1 MSGKRIVQWTAVL
14 IGSLFILLVTAALVV
29 VHTTAFQR
37 FVLTQLELEV
47 QANTGAHLDIKE
59 LAINWRL
66 LTLDLYGVVLHGNES
81 EPQAPL
87 FAADHLRIGLKIISL
102 LERKV
107 DLNEVVLDQPV
118 VHFTVDRNGNSNLP
132 ASKSSTN
139 TSSTMENLLELAI
152 RHVQL
157 NAGALYYN
165 DAQIPLNADLR
176 DLHADIH
183 FNFISSTYRGTIGYS
198 DGRVSSQAL
207 KPVPHRLQLAFTLDR
222 SGLAADPLTVATEQS
237 TLNLRAKLT
246 NYDHPKIDG
255 TYDGVLST
263 IELARFADIKSI
275 PTGKVTATGNLH
287 YESVPNKSVVDTAY
301 VDGRVQSQELLVEI
315 GQMRAIPKSIRAEFK
330 LQDGNLDVKNAES
343 DLLGGHVSADYELS
357 HISGNSG
364 SHLHTIV
371 RDLSLQA
378 VDQTAGM
385 KNREASRL
393 SGFVSGTAEATW
405 TSNIQNAMARAR
417 FDIRNPRTPVVGDRT
432 IPLSGLIDVAYDG
445 ARNTASFGQS
455 YLQTGNTKISISG
468 VLSNRSQLNVQ
479 ASTSD
484 LHEVATLVSALE
496 SGSSTKANA
505 PQGSLPYLGGA
516 AHFTGKISGAVKQP
530 RIQGDLSAS
539 DLQVRNARWRTFHAT
554 VDAAAS
560 GITLQNGALVDAQN
574 GQINFSGHTDL
585 SAWSFTPSSPLTL
598 QLNARQISV
607 SELQQFLQSQYPVTG
622 MVAANVSIH
631 GTEQNLQ
638 GQGSLQFTKAKA
650 WNEPIQNLTINFN
663 GDGNSIHSEAKMAIP
678 AGYLTATV
686 TYQPKTQSYEAN
698 LNTAGMKLDQLEF
711 VQARNLGLAGD
722 LAISAQGQGNFQN
735 PQITANLQIP
745 KLAIRDQT
753 ISDVHAELGLT
764 NQRATFNLISN
775 ADQGSIQAKG
785 NVGLTGDFPA
795 VASLD
800 IRDIPVSLVLGR
812 FLTKTQQIQGQTEI
826 HINMQGPL
834 KNPAAISAQLEVP
847 TLSVNYQKAQLGLAH
862 PLRVTYRDGIAN
874 IDQAEFK
881 GTGTDLNLKG
891 VIPIQAGSSLNVSAI
906 GSLDLSVLQAF
917 TTEMKSSGN
926 INLNI
931 SASGDLSHPSMQGKV
946 DIVNA
951 AVSTESLPVSI
962 EGLNGQIQV
971 NGNRLEFAQLSGAAG
986 GGSVVVRGFMV
997 YGNQSSFNLD
1007 LDAKNVR
1014 IRYPEGIRSVLT
1026 GNLSFVGT
1034 PGSSQLTGRVLI
1046 DRLSFTQQFDLA
1058 TLLGQLSNDTPAA
1071 TSSAFETNMKL
1082 NVGVATAQDINL
1094 ASSKVS
1100 LGGAANLTLSGTMA
1114 SPVVLGRANLT
1125 SGEMFFLGKRYEIQ
1139 NGTIEF
1145 ANPVRTVPVVNLYVK
1160 TTVQQYN
1167 ITLNFVGPVDKL
1179 RTNYT
1184 SDPPLPPADII
1195 NLVAFGRTTEES
1207 ATSASTP
1214 ASLGA
1219 ESVLAQGAASQ
1230 LSGKLEK
1237 LAGITQLTIDPL
1249 ANTGQSTSDP
1259 QIAIQQRVTGKILL
1273 TFSTDVTTTQNQAI
1287 QVQYQMKKNLS
1298 ISVLR
1303 DQYGGYAAGVRIH
1316 KSF

>member
-1 MSGKRIVQWTAVL
+1 MSGKRTLKWAAIT
-14 IGSLFILLVTAALVV
+14 IGSLLVVLVAAAIFV
-29 VHTTAFQR
+29 VHTTAFQS
-37 FVLTQLELEV
+37 FVLTQLELKV
-47 QANTGAHLDIKE
+47 QANTGAGLDIKK

-66 LTLDLYGVVLHGNES
+66 LTFDLYGIVLHGKES

-87 FAADHLRIGLKIISL
+87 FAADHLRVGLKIISI

-107 DLNEVVLDQPV
+107 DWNEIVLDQPV
-118 VHFTVDRNGNSNLP
+118 AHFTIDRNGNSNLP
-132 ASKSSTN
+132 ASNSTTN

-176 DLHADIH
+176 DLRADVH
-183 FNFISSTYRGTIGYS
+183 FNAISSAYRGTIGYS
-198 DGRVSSQAL
+198 DGRVASQTL
-207 KPVPHRLQLAFTLDR
+207 KPISHRLQLTFALDR
-222 SGLAADPLTVATEQS
+222 SGFVADPITVSAEQS
-237 TLNLRAKLT
+237 TLNLHAKLT
-246 NYDHPKIDG
+246 NYDRPKIDG
-255 TYDGVLST
+255 TYDFVLST
-263 IELARFADIKSI
+263 TELARFADNKSI
-275 PTGKVTATGNLH
+275 PAGTVATSGNLH
-287 YESVPNKSVVDTAY
+287 YENVPSKSTADSVY
-301 VDGRVQSQELLVEI
+301 IDGRLESQELLVDI
-315 GQMRAIPKSIRAEFK
+315 GQMRALPKSIRAEFK
-330 LQDGNLDVKNAES
+330 LQDGNLSVKNAEA

-357 HISGNSG
+357 HITGNST
-364 SHLHTIV
+364 SHVHALV
-371 RDLSLQA
+371 RDVSLQA
-378 VDQTAGM
+378 MDKTAGM
-385 KNREASRL
+385 KNREAGRI
-393 SGFVSGTAEATW
+393 SGQVSGTADATW
-405 TSNIQNAMARAR
+405 TSSIQNAMAKAR
-417 FDIRNPRTPVVGDRT
+417 FDIRDPHTPAVGERT
-432 IPLSGLIDVAYDG
+432 IPLNGRIDLAYDG

-455 YLQTGNTKISISG
+455 YLQTGNTNVSISG
-468 VLSNRSQLNVQ
+468 VLNNRSQLNVQ

-484 LHEVATLVSALE
+484 LNEVAALVSAIE
-496 SGSSTKANA
+496 NGISTNPNA
-505 PQGSLPYLGGA
+505 PQSPLPDLGGS
-516 AHFTGKISGAVKQP
+516 AHFSGQISGAVKQP
-530 RIQGDLSAS
+530 RIQGDLSAN

-554 VDAAAS
+554 LDAAAS
-560 GITLQNGALVDAQN
+560 GITLQNGALVDNQN

-585 SAWSFTPSSPLTL
+585 SAWSFTPVSPLTL
-598 QLNARQISV
+598 QINASQISV

-622 MVAANVSIH
+622 MVAANISIH
-631 GTEQNLQ
+631 GTEQNPQ
-638 GQGSLQFTKAKA
+638 GQGSLQITKANA
-650 WNEPIQNLTINFN
+650 WREPIQNLSINFN
-663 GDGNSIHSEAKMAIP
+663 SDANSLHSEAKMAIP
-678 AGYLTATV
+678 AGNLAATLK
-686 TYQPKTQSYEAN
+686 YEPKTQSYEVN
-698 LNTAGMKLDQLEF
+698 LNTTSMKLDQLEF

-722 LAISAQGQGNFQN
+722 MAISAQGRGSFQN

-745 KLAIRDQT
+745 KLEIRDQA
-753 ISDVHAELGLT
+753 ISDVHAELSWA
-764 NQRATFNLISN
+764 NQRATFNLISK

-785 NVGLTGDFPA
+785 NVGLSGDYPA

-800 IRDIPVSLVLGR
+800 IRDIPVSLLLAR
-812 FLTKTQQIQGQTEI
+812 FLPKTQQIQGRTEI
-826 HINMQGPL
+826 HINLDGPL

-847 TLSVNYQKAQLGLAH
+847 TLNVIYQKAQLGLAR
-862 PLRVTYRDGIAN
+862 PLRVTYRNGIAN
-874 IDQAEFK
+874 IDQAEIK

-891 VIPIQAGSSLNVSAI
+891 VIPIQGASPLNVSAI

-931 SASGDLSHPSMQGKV
+931 SARGDLSHPVMQGKV

-986 GGSVVVRGFMV
+986 GGSVAVRGFMV
-997 YGNQSSFNLD
+997 YGNQSNFNLG

-1026 GNLSFVGT
+1026 GNLNLAGT
-1034 PGSSQLTGRVLI
+1034 PMSSQLTGRVLI

-1058 TLLGQLSNDTPAA
+1058 TLLGQLSTDTPSA
-1071 TSSAFETNMKL
+1071 TSSAFESNMKL
-1082 NVGVATAQDINL
+1082 NVSVATAQDINL

-1114 SPVVLGRANLT
+1114 APVVLGRATLT

-1184 SDPPLPPADII
+1184 SDPPLPPTDII
-1195 NLVAFGRTTEES
+1195 NLVAFGKTTEES

-1237 LAGITQLTIDPL
+1237 LAGISQLTIDPL
-1249 ANTGQSTSDP
+1249 AGTGQSTTDP

-1273 TFSTDVTTTQNQAI
+1273 TFSTDVTSTQNQAI
-1287 QVQYQMKKNLS
+1287 QIQYQMKKNLS

-1303 DQYGGYAAGVRIH
+1303 DQYGGYAADVRIH